1 MLRVFSGKNQ
11 VSIEN
16 NYIVYVPT
24 VVCSSSIIFLVIQ
37 WDGQDSYRTVFF
49 LFMRMVTNFV
59 RFPTFNLLFDTDA
72 APEAVK
78 RKAVEGEVTEEAAD
92 ETSPT
97 PEKKSK
103 VEEVAHE
110 NGGAEAEVV
119 A

>member
-1 MLRVFSGKNQ
+1 
-11 VSIEN
+11 
-16 NYIVYVPT
+16 
-24 VVCSSSIIFLVIQ
+24 
-37 WDGQDSYRTVFF
+37 
-49 LFMRMVTNFV
+49 MVTNFFLSV
-59 RFPTFNLLFDTDA
+59 CYSIDA

-119 A
+119 V